1 MMYQEPLAWWILS
14 GIITIAMLVIGFF
27 LQNINSRLKEMTDA
41 ISKLGEFAA
50 RQDEKNQT
58 YSKVIDSHELRI
70 NSLEDKHEELQSDIN
85 EIKIEH
91 KFHQHKKET

>member
-1 MMYQEPLAWWILS
+1 MSQEPLAWWILS
-14 GIITIAMLVIGFF
+14 GIITVAMLVIGFF
-27 LQNINSRLKEMTDA
+27 LQNINARLKEMTDA

-70 NSLEDKHEELQSDIN
+70 NTLEDRQDILQSDIN
-85 EIKIEH
+85 EIKYEH
-91 KFHQHKKET
+91 KHHHRKE